1 MLAGSRSLPH
11 RPMPERPG
19 REHSLI
25 PAVMTRLSPLILL
38 MIAFALSACAPRASM
53 PVLSPDNQTTAVE
66 LDSVPFYPQ
75 EQYQCGPAALATVL
89 DWSGIDTTP
98 ERLAPALMIPAR
110 QGSLQ
115 IELQAQA
122 RAQGRVP
129 FTLRGDLRA
138 LQTELA
144 AGHPV
149 LVLQNLAF
157 DWRPVWHYAVVV
169 GMDAAA
175 RTVTLR
181 SGRERRHVVSWS
193 TFERTWARADYWGL
207 VVLEPGRLPAGAEP
221 AQVVNAAAP
230 FEEKRAWTSAEKIY
244 RSAQQRWP
252 RQIVFALGTANSR
265 YAQGDLHGAE
275 QVYRKVI
282 ADFPDDPVG
291 YNNLALVLADL
302 ERWSEAERMAAQA
315 VRIGGPLR
323 AEFLDTQ
330 QRIAQRVRG
339 RDTD

>member
-1 MLAGSRSLPH
+1 
-11 RPMPERPG
+11 MPERPG
-19 REHSLI
+19 RNYSSI
-25 PAVMTRLSPLILL
+25 RSRIYAMTSRLPSFILL
-38 MIAFALSACAPRASM
+38 LAVFALSACAPRASQ
-53 PVLSPDNQTTAVE
+53 PVLSPDSQAAAIE

-89 DWSGIDTTP
+89 DWSGLAITP

-115 IELQAQA
+115 IELQAQT
-122 RAQGRVP
+122 RAHGRVP
-129 FTLRGDLRA
+129 FALRGDLRA
-138 LQTELA
+138 LQAELA

-169 GMDAAA
+169 GMDPVA

-181 SGRERRHVVSWS
+181 SGRERRHVVSWT
-193 TFERTWARADYWGL
+193 TFQRTWARARHWGL
-207 VVLEPGRLPAGAEP
+207 VILEPGRLPASAEP
-221 AQVVNAAAP
+221 AQVLSAAAA
-230 FEEKRAWTSAEKIY
+230 FDEKRVWSSAEKIY

-252 RQIVFALGTANSR
+252 RQIIFALGTANSR

-282 ADFPDDPVG
+282 AEFPDDPVG
-291 YNNLALVLADL
+291 YNNLSLVLADL
-302 ERWSEAERMAAQA
+302 ERWNEAERMAAQA

-330 QRIAQRVRG
+330 RRIAQRLHKG
-339 RDTD
+339 NAD